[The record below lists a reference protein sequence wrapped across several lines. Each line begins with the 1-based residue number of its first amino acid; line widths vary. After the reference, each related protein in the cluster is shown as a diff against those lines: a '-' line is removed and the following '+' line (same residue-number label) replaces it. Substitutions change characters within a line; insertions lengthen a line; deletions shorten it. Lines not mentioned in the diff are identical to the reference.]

1 MQSYSLREEKHI
13 NQQGRLFWWLLPI
26 LVFSLMDCQDHSN
39 SWDIKIAK
47 EETERLLIQAETMLS
62 YGKEGELD
70 KMAFMAKEMK
80 KTTRF
85 AIDAIPPT
93 ISEGKKAIRNLK
105 VVHDE
110 IESVIVHSR
119 KGHLDNCLLHGEKAL
134 SRIRKALLN
143 VQAL

>member
-1 MQSYSLREEKHI
+1 MQTKSLRGAKHI
-13 NQQGRLFWWLLPI
+13 NQQGRLFWWVLPLLA
-26 LVFSLMDCQDHSN
+26 FSLMDCQDHSN

-47 EETERLLIQAETMLS
+47 EETERLLVQAETMLS
-62 YGKEGELD
+62 HGKEGHLD

-93 ISEGKKAIRNLK
+93 LTEGKKAIRNLK
-105 VVHDE
+105 VAQDE

-134 SRIRKALLN
+134 YRIRKALSN
-143 VQAL
+143 VQVL

>member
-1 MQSYSLREEKHI
+1 MQIKSLREEKYI
-13 NQQGRLFWWLLPI
+13 NQQGKIFWWVLPLLA
-26 LVFSLMDCQDHSN
+26 FSLMDCQNHSN

-47 EETERLLIQAETMLS
+47 TETERLLVQAEKMLS
-62 YGKEGELD
+62 HGKEGNLD

-105 VVHDE
+105 VAHDE

-119 KGHLDNCLLHGEKAL
+119 KGHLDDCLLHGEKAL
-134 SRIRKALLN
+134 FRIQKALSN
-143 VQAL
+143 VQVL